1 MVSQPLGLLA
11 NAIGREAL
19 DDLDNPRVERPPALL
34 EKAAVCD
41 LVCQGMPEGVLQIG
55 EEAHLV
61 EQLGG
66 LESGQP
72 VPQRVLVCLVRD
84 GLQ

>member
-1 MVSQPLGLLA
+1 MTSTTRAWSVRRRSWRRLPYA
-11 NAIGREAL
+11 TSCVRAL
-19 DDLDNPRVERPPALL
+19 
-34 EKAAVCD
+34 
-41 LVCQGMPEGVLQIG
+41 PEGVLRIG

>member
-1 MVSQPLGLLA
+1 MVGQSLGLLA

-41 LVCQGMPEGVLQIG
+41 LVCQGI
-55 EEAHLV
+55 A
-61 EQLGG
+61 
-66 LESGQP
+66 
-72 VPQRVLVCLVRD
+72 
-84 GLQ
+84 